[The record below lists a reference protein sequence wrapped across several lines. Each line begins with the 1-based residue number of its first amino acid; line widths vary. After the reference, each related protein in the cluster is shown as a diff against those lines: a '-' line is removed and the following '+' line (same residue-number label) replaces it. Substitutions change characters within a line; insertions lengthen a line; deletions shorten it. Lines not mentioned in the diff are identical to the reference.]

1 MSNTRF
7 QELPDLT
14 EKRTYRTQEERER
27 IERIARELN
36 VPLYFATNVKIRPA
50 ETKRKRKDQS
60 N

>member
-1 MSNTRF
+1 MSNTMF

-36 VPLYFATNVKIRPA
+36 MPLYFATDLKVRPVR
-50 ETKRKRKDQS
+50 TKKKQKDQGK
-60 N
+60 